1 MSLNNNKKGSVMIAA
16 LILTIITGTI
26 VGFFLKSV
34 TQEVTSS
41 HRSRMS
47 FQAINLAE
55 AGLDH
60 AIYSIR
66 NDDWGGWTAR
76 GSAYYRSSFPY
87 VHYSFRGESRR
98 IRVYVLP
105 NASTP
110 KMVAEGRVD
119 LPGGASVSK
128 QIYIELGNSS
138 PFANGIS
145 TPNGITFNGN
155 GIYIDSYFSSLGAYD
170 SLYSK
175 PATDHF
181 AWSQYDLTQYP
192 ENKFDGG
199 SIAST
204 NVAPDII
211 NMGNADVWGRV
222 ASGGSYLSPNPPRV
236 GPNGSI
242 KGKDTPSGVDVDPN
256 RIATDFVADF
266 PPVTAPTSG
275 SALTSYSGST
285 LGSSGSTTFYNL
297 SELKIKSSDPPLII
311 QGEVTLVVDGDVEI
325 FGTLELAAG
334 AEIKMYV
341 EGNFEVRG
349 TDSTIV
355 NPTGRPEDFMLYG
368 TGADD
373 PSTSSDETPIF
384 TLQGSTSFYG
394 VVYAPDADIVLG
406 GSGSHKG
413 EMFGAA
419 VGLSVNFGGGYHFH
433 YDEDLA
439 NLEDENALKV
449 SVWRELTHADERKNM
464 DTILTDGL

>member
-1 MSLNNNKKGSVMIAA
+1 MSLNNSKKGSVMIAA

-66 NDDWGGWTAR
+66 NNDWAGWTSR
-76 GSAYYRSSFPY
+76 GNAYYRSSFPY

-98 IRVYVLP
+98 IRVYALP
-105 NASTP
+105 TASTP
-110 KMVAEGRVD
+110 RMIAEGRVD
-119 LPGGASVSK
+119 LPNGASVSK

-155 GIYIDSYFSSLGAYD
+155 GIYIDSYFSSLGTYNTM
-170 SLYSK
+170 YSV
-175 PATDHF
+175 PGTDHF

-204 NVAPDII
+204 NVSPDII

-222 ASGGSYLSPNPPRV
+222 ASGGSYLNPNPPRV

-242 KGKDTPSGVDVDPN
+242 KGKDTPAGVDVDPN

-266 PPVTAPTSG
+266 PPVTAPTST

-297 SELKIKSSDPPLII
+297 SELKLKASDPVLMV
-311 QGEVTLVVDGDVEI
+311 QGEVTLVVDGDIEI
-325 FGTLELAAG
+325 FGTLQLAAG
-334 AEIKMYV
+334 AEIKIYV

-349 TDSTIV
+349 NDSSIV
-355 NPTGRPEDFMLYG
+355 NPAGRPENLIVYG

-394 VVYAPDADIVLG
+394 VVYAPEADIVLG

-419 VGLSVNFGGGYHFH
+419 VGLSVEFGGGYQFH

-449 SVWRELTHADERKNM
+449 SVWRELTHANERKNM